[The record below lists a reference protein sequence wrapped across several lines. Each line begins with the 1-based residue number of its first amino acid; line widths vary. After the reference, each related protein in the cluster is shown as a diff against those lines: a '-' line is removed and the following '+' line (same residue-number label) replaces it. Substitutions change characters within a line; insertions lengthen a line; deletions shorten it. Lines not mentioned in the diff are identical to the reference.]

1 MIIYRL
7 ATLLFVSLFL
17 SLNVMGQQDSSALDW
32 SDQFNR
38 ELDRVKSLQQQGQNR
53 SAFQLSE
60 EILLRA
66 VADQNIPG
74 IIGALPSLIRNIYR
88 VEDDA
93 YRSVLVKVARLEPD
107 HPVVQAVVN
116 TYHAELLTGYYER
129 NRHLISQHTEQA
141 NLSWEDIHRWS
152 AGQIEKT
159 IDSLYHSSVQ
169 PAMLADIPAVKTASL
184 MNNGKQEVAWE
195 YRPRL
200 YDLMQDRLIS
210 FLQNN
215 RFHWEPQT
223 EAVDPT
229 MADLLTRVDLS
240 DYLKTTTSETK
251 HQAIFQAFDQWEK
264 SLLAADEISA
274 YLDVFVRRLQ
284 YVNNYIGQKYWSK
297 SIAVLEAAMDQYSE
311 TSNRLILDYE
321 KANLQFRMGDNQT
334 ALETLESALKQLPDD
349 PPQAQI
355 DRINSLIYTIK
366 TPEISVQTED
376 LYPSGLTPL
385 ISIQFRNI
393 NRVRLEV
400 FPISEDEL
408 VEWRFNRRPGEDA
421 NLFLHKKA
429 VWQELINLPKKGDY
443 KSHRTEILIDGKLDK
458 GAYALRYYYHKDNVK
473 ISGVA
478 VFQVSNLGLISSTGK
493 ESGKLFVVDGRTGEK
508 VEGAKVEAISMNRD
522 GRGYNKEIRL
532 IPEFAPGSF
541 LPPDKM
547 YNLYY
552 KVSHGDDRYISPL
565 TYHNTGHWN
574 EFQPFQRTMLLTDR
588 SIYQPGQTI
597 HFKALTTLTQKLESE
612 LVKNKTVE
620 LSLRNANGKMVWQK
634 TYKTDQWGTVTGTIP
649 IPVSGL
655 KGSWSLSASPSGHT
669 AIQVEAYQRP
679 NFEVVIP
686 DSSISREEDQI
697 ALTGHAKTYHGF
709 PIQSGPGTVN
719 VQLQRRHWFFSREP
733 ESSDLIYSGTF
744 ETDENGTFQ
753 VNFAGVDPPETNYR
767 YGALY
772 FYSIHATVQ
781 AASGEIREITKEIP
795 LDPDQQIVQIDVQ
808 DFQLWSEIKPVRFT
822 VKNALQQPQSQDV
835 KIQIS
840 RLLAPKK
847 YKVDR
852 YWDLPDLPLINA
864 REFDKEIKNLFY
876 DHQASMN
883 EWGEESSVRSWSSTI
898 EDSDSLDL
906 QEIID
911 EAGYYR
917 MLIVS
922 PEGDTLA
929 TKSFGIGSADEDNI
943 VHDAIEI
950 TTNIQAAQPGQTA
963 HIRFH
968 KPKES
973 KGGQIQVAYPDGT
986 IQNYDLARTKSLDID
1001 VNEKDRGGI
1010 HVRVFGMLANRFYTK
1025 SMTIEVP
1032 WSNKELKISGLSDM
1046 TSLEVDSDTSVTIE
1060 VKDQQANG
1068 AFAEVAAV
1076 IYDASLDAYVMHD
1089 WLSNQSFFR
1098 GFSDPTSVRN
1108 LTGRIGDLIT
1118 SQNNYWND
1126 RPDVEMRYVPVLPNL
1141 NFGYG
1146 HYPFDQRV
1154 MMSMNKSEDSQAYDR
1169 IELAVEESMPPPRVA
1184 SDDGGQPTKPEQIRK
1199 DFEETILFLGKETT
1213 DSTGRLTIPFR
1224 TNDKAGRWKMMIFA
1238 HTPDLKTGLASY
1250 VFETSQD
1257 ILLESYLPGMVRQG
1271 DEMKLT
1277 YTIFNN
1283 TDQSISGNV
1292 RFQVSSLF
1300 QNKDQT
1306 VKQKSIDFELDG
1318 KASTLITVPFF
1329 VNRDERGPMILTT
1342 RVSDHNGKILDA
1354 TEEVLPVFPSME
1366 LVHDGNVYVLEEG
1379 QSLDGSEAVNMSEN
1393 GQGQVT
1399 IRIVNNMYSELLKS
1413 IPYLQVSNPVT
1424 TDQYFRNGIQAML
1437 GQYIAGQIP
1446 DFETIYAEW
1455 KRKGELESRLAQNE
1469 DKKYVALDNTPWV
1482 RQSDSG
1488 TEQMALLGLYFDER
1502 HIEQVIESNLS
1513 NWVQSQNPDGGF
1525 PWIKDGPSSFF
1536 ITVRFLDQWKNVIG
1550 SGLAGNYFTE
1560 DMQLAARKY
1569 IDTEFVRMWKDM
1581 KERTADSTI
1590 SYHRFIP
1597 YFTLRAYEFSSEETP
1612 EGYMGI
1618 WNELRDSVYA
1628 NWSDHTDL
1636 LRAEI
1641 GIAAHHL
1648 ADKTLSQTIVKG
1660 FLDNAVQ
1667 NSELGTYWRYNHQTA
1682 QNGYLGVLSRIT
1694 ELLVLNDETSLNNG
1708 ILQWVLVNKM
1718 TNDWHQNPNVTA
1730 LMLSLLKMSG
1740 DWTTPSQSMITYGDN
1755 KIQLSGIGD
1764 VSDISLS
1771 ADELNTLQID
1781 HISGPPIWVGMSSS
1795 RMVEPEEEFA
1805 QSGDVLHIEKIVTGL
1820 PSSDSIHLG
1829 DQMTIQLRISSDRDL
1844 DYVYIQDPIVP
1855 GLDPGISLSG
1865 FKWKYG
1871 LSYYQTFDA
1880 ASAEFFIQHL
1890 PKGEYLLEYN
1900 LGVVRSGKFRHP
1912 YSKIQS
1918 YFVPEING
1926 VDQWRPLVEIS
1937 ER

>member
-1 MIIYRL
+1 
-7 ATLLFVSLFL
+7 
-17 SLNVMGQQDSSALDW
+17 MGQQDSSSLDW
-32 SDQFNR
+32 TDQFNR
-38 ELDRVKSLQQQGQNR
+38 ELDRVNSLEQQGQNR

-60 EILLRA
+60 DILQRA
-66 VADQNIPG
+66 LSAQNIPG
-74 IIGALPSLIRNIYR
+74 IIGALKPLIRNIHR

-93 YRSVLVKVARLEPD
+93 YRSILVKVAMLQPQ
-107 HPVVQAVVN
+107 HPVVRAVVN
-116 TYHAELLTGYYER
+116 TYHAELLTGYFER
-129 NRHLISQHTEQA
+129 NRHLISQHTEQG

-152 AGQIEKT
+152 ASQIEKT

-215 RFHWEPQT
+215 RFHWEPQI
-223 EAVDPT
+223 EAVDP
-229 MADLLTRVDLS
+229 MVADLLTRMDLS

-251 HQAIFQAFDQWEK
+251 HQAIFQAFDEWEK
-264 SLLAADEISA
+264 SLLTAEEISA

-297 SIAVLEAAMDQYSE
+297 SIAVLESAMEQYSGS
-311 TSNRLILDYE
+311 SNRLILDHE
-321 KANLQFRMGDNQT
+321 KANLQFRMGEYQT
-334 ALETLESALKQLPDD
+334 ALETLKSALKRLPGDS
-349 PPQAQI
+349 PQALI
-355 DRINSLIYTIK
+355 DRIHSLIYTIR
-366 TPEISVQTED
+366 TPEISVQAED

-385 ISIQFRNI
+385 ISIQFRNVS
-393 NRVRLEV
+393 RVRLEV
-400 FPISEDEL
+400 FPISENEL
-408 VEWRFNRRPGEDA
+408 VEWRHTRRPGEVS

-429 VWQELINLPKKGDY
+429 VWEELITLPNTEDY
-443 KSHRTEILIDGKLDK
+443 KSHRTELLIDRKLDK
-458 GAYALRYYYHKDNVK
+458 GAYALRYYYHKDKVK
-473 ISGVA
+473 IAGVA
-478 VFQVSNLGLISSTGK
+478 IFQVSDLGLISSTGE
-493 ESGKLFVVDGRTGEK
+493 ESGKLYVVDGRTGEK
-508 VEGAKVEAISMNRD
+508 VEGAKVEAISMDRD

-541 LPPDKM
+541 IPPDKM

-552 KVSHGDDRYISPL
+552 KVSHGDDRYISPF
-565 TYHNTGHWN
+565 TYHNAGHWN
-574 EFQPFQRTMLLTDR
+574 DFQPYQRTMLLTDR

-597 HFKALTTLTQKLESE
+597 HFKALTTLTQNLESE
-612 LVKNKTVE
+612 LVKNKTIE
-620 LSLRNANGKMVWQK
+620 LSLRNSNGKIVWQK
-634 TYKTDQWGTVTGTIP
+634 SYQTDQWGTVTGTIP

-686 DSSISREEDQI
+686 DSSVSRKEDQI

-709 PIQSGPGTVN
+709 PIQSGQGTVS

-744 ETDENGTFQ
+744 ETDENGTFH
-753 VNFAGVDPPETNYR
+753 VNFGSVDPPVTNHR

-772 FYSIHATVQ
+772 FYSIHATIQ

-795 LDPDQQIVQIDVQ
+795 LDPDQQIVQIDIQ
-808 DFQLWSEIKPVRFT
+808 DFQPLDEIQPVRFA
-822 VKNALQQPQSQDV
+822 VKNALQHPQSQDV

-840 RLLAPKK
+840 RLRAPNN

-876 DHQASMN
+876 DHRASMD
-883 EWGEESSVRSWSSTI
+883 EWEEESTVRSWSSTI
-898 EDSDSLDL
+898 EDNDSMDL

-911 EAGYYR
+911 EAGYFR
-917 MLIVS
+917 MLIVN

-929 TKSFGIGSADEDNI
+929 TKSFGIGSADENNI

-950 TTNIQAAQPGQTA
+950 STNIQVVQPGQTA
-963 HIRFH
+963 HLRFH

-973 KGGQIQVAYPDGT
+973 KGGHIQVAYPDGT
-986 IQNYDLARTKSLDID
+986 IQNYDLDRTKSLDID
-1001 VNEKDRGGI
+1001 VKEKDRGGI

-1046 TSLEVDSDTSVTIE
+1046 IALEVDADTSVSIE
-1060 VKDQQANG
+1060 VKDQMANG
-1068 AFAEVAAV
+1068 AVAEVAAV
-1076 IYDASLDAYVMHD
+1076 IYDASLDAYVVHD
-1089 WLSNQSFFR
+1089 WLSDQSFFR
-1098 GFSDPTSVRN
+1098 AFSDPTSVRN

-1118 SQNNYWND
+1118 SQNNYWNG
-1126 RPDVEMRYVPVLPNL
+1126 RPDIEIRYLPALPNL
-1141 NFGYG
+1141 NFGTG

-1169 IELAVEESMPPPRVA
+1169 IELATEESMPPPRVA
-1184 SDDGGQPTKPEQIRK
+1184 SDGGGQSIKPEQIRK

-1224 TNDKAGRWKMMIFA
+1224 TNDKAGRWKMMVFA
-1238 HTPDLKTGLASY
+1238 HTLDLKTGLISH

-1277 YTIFNN
+1277 YTIYNN

-1300 QNKDQT
+1300 QDEDQT
-1306 VKQKSIDFELDG
+1306 SNQQSIDFELDG
-1318 KASTLITVPFF
+1318 GASTLITVPLM
-1329 VNRDERGPMILTT
+1329 VNRDEHGPMILTT
-1342 RVSDHNGKILDA
+1342 QVADHNGKILDA

-1366 LVHDGNVYVLEEG
+1366 LVHDGNVYVLEQG
-1379 QSLDGSEAVNMSEN
+1379 QSLDGSGVATISEN
-1393 GQGQVT
+1393 GQGLVT

-1437 GQYIAGQIP
+1437 GQYISAQIP
-1446 DFETIYAEW
+1446 DFETIYSEW

-1469 DKKYVALDNTPWV
+1469 DKKYVVLDNTPWV

-1488 TEQMALLGLYFDER
+1488 TEQKALLGLYFDER
-1502 HIEQVIESNLS
+1502 HIEQTIESNLS
-1513 NWVQSQNPDGGF
+1513 SWAQSQNPDGGF

-1536 ITVRFLDQWKNVIG
+1536 ITVRFLDQWNNVNG
-1550 SGLAGNYFTE
+1550 SGLAGKYFTE

-1569 IDTEFVRMWKDM
+1569 IDMEFVRLWKDM
-1581 KERTADSTI
+1581 KERTTDSTI
-1590 SYHRFIP
+1590 YYQRFIP
-1597 YFTLRAYEFSSEETP
+1597 YFTMRAYDFTTKEIP
-1612 EGYMGI
+1612 EGFVDI
-1618 WNELRDSVYA
+1618 WNELKDSVYA

-1648 ADKTLSQTIVKG
+1648 GDKNLSQTIVRG
-1660 FLDNAVQ
+1660 FVDNAVQ
-1667 NSELGTYWRYNHQTA
+1667 NSGLGTYWRYNHQSV

-1694 ELLVLNDETSLNNG
+1694 QLLVLNDETSLNEG

-1740 DWTTPSQSMITYGDN
+1740 DWTNPSRSMITYGDK
-1755 KIQLSGIGD
+1755 KIQLSGVGD
-1764 VSDISLS
+1764 ASDITLT
-1771 ADELNTLQID
+1771 ADEVNTLQID

-1805 QSGDVLHIEKIVTGL
+1805 QSGDVLSIEKIVTGL

-1829 DQMTIQLRISSDRDL
+1829 DQLTIQLRISSDRDL
-1844 DYVYIQDPIVP
+1844 DYVYIQDPILP

-1865 FKWKYG
+1865 FRWKYG

-1880 ASAEFFIQHL
+1880 ASAQFFIQHL

-1900 LGVVRSGKFRHP
+1900 LGVVRSGHFRLP

-1918 YFVPEING
+1918 YFVPEISG